1 MVKMKLLTNKF
12 ASIFFGLVIFFSALI
27 LQGNA
32 FSQINLQNEP
42 VYSLYSDGFELFV
55 GGEDKIF
62 ITPDGENFA
71 EVSLAEFE
79 VSGVSTIAMF
89 NSKLYLGTLNNGVL
103 VSDDFG
109 RNWTLLNSG
118 LIGLGAK
125 SISGFAVR
133 NSILYVAT
141 MGSGVFSLTGINGSS
156 WVPFNDSLPWSTSQS
171 VSSIYNYNGKL
182 IIGAGGNGLVYVNEV
197 GVNYWVPKS
206 YEPFI
211 GSAILMHSITSFSDG
226 KLIGTGSFGIY
237 SSTNGGETW
246 SKYDPGVG
254 LISEAAFAR
263 NGNDYY
269 ALVSKPGR
277 AFIYKYSNLFL
288 QWELFETVVNEMVY
302 DILVFNDK
310 LYLATESGI
319 KSIPLT
325 PTSIDDKNNPGDFS
339 LGQAFP
345 NPLIL
350 SSSSEIK
357 IPVTLEKQGVVEV
370 EVFNILGE
378 RIMDK
383 IFFEFSPGDNFLKIN
398 TDILGQNVYIYHATF
413 NGRVKSGKFTV
424 VRE

>member
-1 MVKMKLLTNKF
+1 M
-12 ASIFFGLVIFFSALI
+12 
-27 LQGNA
+27 
-32 FSQINLQNEP
+32 QNEP

-62 ITPDGENFA
+62 ISPDGDNFS
-71 EVSLAEFE
+71 EISLAGFG

-89 NSKLYLGTLNNGVL
+89 NNKLFIGTLNKGVL
-103 VSDDFG
+103 VSADFG
-109 RNWTLLNSG
+109 RNWNLLSSG
-118 LIGLGAK
+118 LIGLGANL
-125 SISGFAVR
+125 ISGFAVR
-133 NSILYVAT
+133 NSVLYVT
-141 MGSGVFSLTGINGSS
+141 TEGSGVFTLTGNNGNS

-171 VSSIYNYNGKL
+171 VNSIYNYNGKL
-182 IIGAGGNGLVYVNEV
+182 IIGAGGNGLVYINEA
-197 GVNYWVPKS
+197 GANYWVPKS
-206 YEPFI
+206 YELFN
-211 GSAILMHSITSFSDG
+211 GSAILMYSITSLSDG
-226 KLIGTGSFGIY
+226 KLMGTGSFGIY
-237 SSTNGGETW
+237 SSSNGGETW
-246 SKYDPGVG
+246 SKFDPGVG

-288 QWELFETVVNEMVY
+288 QWELFETVYNESVY

-325 PTSIDDKNNPGDFS
+325 PNSIDDKNNPGDFS

-345 NPLIL
+345 NPFI
-350 SSSSEIK
+350 SSSSSDIK
-357 IPVTLEKQGVVEV
+357 IPVTLEKPGVVEI
-370 EVFNILGE
+370 EVFNIIGE

-383 IFFEFSPGDNFLKIN
+383 MFFEFSTGDNLIKIN
-398 TDILGQNVYIYHATF
+398 TNLLGQNVYIYRATF